1 MRSFSTC
8 SILLMA
14 ALALGCPKAPKVT
27 VATQPHVD
35 DRNTNYKPGAGA
47 IVNSARAGKRV
58 VVMNDFDQL
67 RTFIFAFELMNDRM
81 PTPEQLRVE
90 LKEAANI
97 QKLIDEGA
105 IILPMPMTK
114 NGLWAYEVDADK
126 AGGIVI
132 AAGNVSRANAD
143 EVKALLGQK

>member
-1 MRSFSTC
+1 MMRIVCIAIFA
-8 SILLMA
+8 IA
-14 ALALGCPKAPKVT
+14 ATGCPKAPKVT
-27 VATQPHVD
+27 VATQQPVD

-58 VVMNDFDQL
+58 AALNDFDQL
-67 RTFIFAFELMNDRM
+67 KTFIFAYELENNRM

-90 LKEAANI
+90 LKDAANI

-105 IILPMPMTK
+105 IILSKPMIK
-114 NGLWAYEVDADK
+114 GGLWAYEVDADK

-132 AAGNVSRANAD
+132 SAGNVSRASAD
-143 EVKALLGQK
+143 ELKALLGQK